1 MSKFVTVVV
10 EKKGEDEIGVECYM
24 ASDQCQT
31 LERDNIFGNSTNPKK
46 MVIRELGQGE
56 EEALP
61 AVLREGA
68 PVKEFEPDFF
78 LVSLAHGQPNDNNTK
93 FNILKRYDFPTMHR
107 FGKKQTP
114 NDFKAFMQNSKGLKN
129 KSERFACFQSLLY
142 LAEMLDVDSA
152 LTVSRCVADER
163 DVDPAMVEL
172 LESFM

>member
-1 MSKFVTVVV
+1 M
-10 EKKGEDEIGVECYM
+10 
-24 ASDQCQT
+24 
-31 LERDNIFGNSTNPKK
+31 
-46 MVIRELGQGE
+46 
-56 EEALP
+56 
-61 AVLREGA
+61 REGA

-93 FNILKRYDFPTMHR
+93 FNILKRYDFPVMHR

-114 NDFKAFMQNSKGLKN
+114 NDFKSFMQCSKGLKN

-152 LTVSRCVADER
+152 MSVSRCVADER
-163 DVDPAMVEL
+163 DIDPGMVEL